1 MIENAWNRKRLTSAR
16 CHPSIANGSERK
28 DSQISMM
35 ERRPNPLTK
44 FGGKKLY
51 GWFIHDQS
59 PKSSWASLPHVIDL
73 KLRLKD
79 MNLGVKGLNENE
91 GNRSHSRDWWFY
103 NSCRQQVVGCLP
115 NFNTHWNDGRC
126 LHVSNFRLP
135 RSVEPSTNPES
146 SWKNTNSARKQT
158 TSKAVNKVWVMI
170 LTVWCYDNQ
179 TIHSVIS
186 NAENISR
193 DFVTLHAISTIPTVQ
208 TDGKRFRFAVECLLS
223 KDKNFNPEKTHLI
236 VPLEPTPC
244 SGVEIMT

>member
-51 GWFIHDQS
+51 GWLIHDQS
-59 PKSSWASLPHVIDL
+59 PKSFWASLPHVIDL

-126 LHVSNFRLP
+126 LLVSNFRLP

-146 SWKNTNSARKQT
+146 SWKTPIQQE
-158 TSKAVNKVWVMI
+158 SKLPQRLWTKYELWFWPCDAMI
-170 LTVWCYDNQ
+170 T
-179 TIHSVIS
+179 
-186 NAENISR
+186 
-193 DFVTLHAISTIPTVQ
+193 
-208 TDGKRFRFAVECLLS
+208 KRFIPWFQMPKIFERFRDIAC
-223 KDKNFNPEKTHLI
+223 NFNHSHGSNRRQAFSI
-236 VPLEPTPC
+236 C
-244 SGVEIMT
+244 SWMLTKQG